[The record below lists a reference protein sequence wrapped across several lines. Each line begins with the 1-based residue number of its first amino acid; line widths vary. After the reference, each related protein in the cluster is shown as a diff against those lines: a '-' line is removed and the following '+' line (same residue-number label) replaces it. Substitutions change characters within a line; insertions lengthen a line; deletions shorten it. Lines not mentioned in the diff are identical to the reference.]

1 MFEIFQKIGQT
12 SPFMLFF
19 ISVFL
24 LRNKNNLL
32 FYYVVFFVIGLLIN
46 LILKGLIEEPR
57 PSIDTKTFDLMMKNK
72 ERYIYKHG
80 IPYDIFGM
88 PSGHSQSVLFTTIFI
103 YLSLHDI
110 KILLLYLFIDI
121 ITLVQRVVD
130 NHHTV
135 KQVIVGSIVGCLLGY
150 VAFKFAQTNIEG
162 KKTAKKDDFG
172 PI

>member
-1 MFEIFQKIGQT
+1 
-12 SPFMLFF
+12 
-19 ISVFL
+19 
-24 LRNKNNLL
+24 
-32 FYYVVFFVIGLLIN
+32 
-46 LILKGLIEEPR
+46 
-57 PSIDTKTFDLMMKNK
+57 
-72 ERYIYKHG
+72 
-80 IPYDIFGM
+80 M
-88 PSGHSQSVLFTTIFI
+88 PSGHSQSVLFSTIFI

-162 KKTAKKDDFG
+162 KKSAKKDDFG

>member
-12 SPFMLFF
+12 SPFILFF
-19 ISVFL
+19 ISIFL

-46 LILKGLIEEPR
+46 LILKGLIQEPR
-57 PSIDTKTFDLMMKNK
+57 PSIDTKTFNLMMKNK
-72 ERYIYKHG
+72 DRYIYKHG

-88 PSGHSQSVLFTTIFI
+88 PSGHSQSVLFSTIFI
-103 YLSLHDI
+103 YLSLRDI
-110 KILLLYLFIDI
+110 KVLVLYLFIDI
-121 ITLVQRVVD
+121 ITLIQRVVY
-130 NHHTV
+130 NHHTL
-135 KQVIVGSIVGCLLGY
+135 KQVIVGSIVGCLMGY

-162 KKTAKKDDFG
+162 KKSVKKDDFG